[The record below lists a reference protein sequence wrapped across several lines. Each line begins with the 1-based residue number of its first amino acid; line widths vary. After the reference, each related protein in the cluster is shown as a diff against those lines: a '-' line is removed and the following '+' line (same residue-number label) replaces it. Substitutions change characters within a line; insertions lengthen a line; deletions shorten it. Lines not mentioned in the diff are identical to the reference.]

1 MSKIICRCGNI
12 IPDIT
17 DNLPYK
23 GYIISDKEQFK
34 MYDFADKLIETD
46 NNQKEQ
52 LAMTFRSNIGIG
64 KKYIRL
70 KEIYQCPECGRILVE
85 TIPGKYSFFCP
96 EENREN
102 NLLDYDGEETAE
114 YIPGSNVR

>member
-1 MSKIICRCGNI
+1 
-12 IPDIT
+12 
-17 DNLPYK
+17 
-23 GYIISDKEQFK
+23 

-46 NNQKEQ
+46 NNQKEH
-52 LAMTFRSNIGIG
+52 LAMTFRNNIGIG

-96 EENREN
+96 EENTEN
-102 NLLDYDGEETAE
+102 NLLNYDGEETAE

>member
-34 MYDFADKLIETD
+34 MYETE
-46 NNQKEQ
+46 NNQKEH
-52 LAMTFRSNIGIG
+52 LAMTFRNNIGIG

-96 EENREN
+96 EENTEN
-102 NLLDYDGEETAE
+102 NLLNYDGEETAE